1 VDPLKV
7 ISLKVDENL
16 LQALND
22 AAKREGVS
30 KSEIIRRAL
39 VRYLEEIGV
48 KRGEV
53 RVRYVVLA

>member
-1 VDPLKV
+1 LKV

-30 KSEIIRRAL
+30 KSEIVRRAL
-39 VRYLEEIGV
+39 VRYLEEIGL
-48 KRGEV
+48 KTGGV
-53 RVRYVVLA
+53 RVRHVVLA

>member
-1 VDPLKV
+1 MKV

-39 VRYLEEIGV
+39 VRYLEEIGL
-48 KRGEV
+48 KRVGV
-53 RVRYVVLA
+53 RVRHVVLA

>member
-1 VDPLKV
+1 LKV

>member
-1 VDPLKV
+1 MKV

-30 KSEIIRRAL
+30 KSEIVRRAL
-39 VRYLEEIGV
+39 VRYLEEIGL
-48 KRGEV
+48 KTGGV
-53 RVRYVVLA
+53 RVRHVVLA

>member
-1 VDPLKV
+1 V

-39 VRYLEEIGV
+39 VRYLEEIGL
-48 KRGEV
+48 KRVGV
-53 RVRYVVLA
+53 RVRHVVLA

>member
-1 VDPLKV
+1 V
-7 ISLKVDENL
+7 ISLKVDEEL

-30 KSEIIRRAL
+30 RSEVIRRAL
-39 VRYLEEIGV
+39 VRYLEEMGV
-48 KRGEV
+48 KTGGV